1 MAYFTNSYY
10 FFNSYVDKRE
20 INTYDL
26 YMSSLLQ
33 YVDRQRKASSLFLA
47 HHPYDILKSKQ
58 VNILVTYWMKRLF
71 QHWICSRTH
80 RHSLQIFQQFLH
92 NNLIHNL
99 QVTRKFYSKRNNP
112 FSSRNSVFL
121 FKRPMQKKKT
131 KKKHLTSNRQI
142 RLYSLFLIPECT
154 ILNGISRKNRFM
166 SALNNTVYIY
176 SW

>member
-1 MAYFTNSYY
+1 MTFTWVVFY
-10 FFNSYVDKRE
+10 
-20 INTYDL
+20 NTWIG
-26 YMSSLLQ
+26 
-33 YVDRQRKASSLFLA
+33 KEASSLFLA

-80 RHSLQIFQQFLH
+80 RHSLQIFQQFLY
-92 NNLIHNL
+92 NNLVHNL

-121 FKRPMQKKKT
+121 FKRPMQNKKQKKT
-131 KKKHLTSNRQI
+131 FDFKSANPAIFAVFYRQ
-142 RLYSLFLIPECT
+142 ECT

-176 SW
+176 IHDKGPSWTVSLTG

>member
-1 MAYFTNSYY
+1 MTFTWVVFY
-10 FFNSYVDKRE
+10 
-20 INTYDL
+20 NTWIC
-26 YMSSLLQ
+26 
-33 YVDRQRKASSLFLA
+33 KEASSLFLA

-58 VNILVTYWMKRLF
+58 VNILVTYWSWMKRLF

-92 NNLIHNL
+92 NNLVHNL

-112 FSSRNSVFL
+112 FSSRNSVFP

-131 KKKHLTSNRQI
+131 TTTKKTFDFKSANPAIFAVFYWQ
-142 RLYSLFLIPECT
+142 ECT

-166 SALNNTVYIY
+166 SALN
-176 SW
+176 

>member
-1 MAYFTNSYY
+1 MTFTWVVYY
-10 FFNSYVDKRE
+10 STWIGKE
-20 INTYDL
+20 T
-26 YMSSLLQ
+26 
-33 YVDRQRKASSLFLA
+33 SSLFLA

-92 NNLIHNL
+92 NNLVHDL

-112 FSSRNSVFL
+112 FSSWNSVFL
-121 FKRPMQKKKT
+121 FKRPMQKKK
-131 KKKHLTSNRQI
+131 KKKNIWLQLGKSGYI
-142 RLYSLFLIPECT
+142 RCFLIQECT

>member
-1 MAYFTNSYY
+1 MTFTWVVYY
-10 FFNSYVDKRE
+10 
-20 INTYDL
+20 NTWIG
-26 YMSSLLQ
+26 
-33 YVDRQRKASSLFLA
+33 KEASSLFLA

-92 NNLIHNL
+92 NNLVHNL

-121 FKRPMQKKKT
+121 FKRPMQKKKKT
-131 KKKHLTSNRQI
+131 KIKTFDFK
-142 RLYSLFLIPECT
+142 
-154 ILNGISRKNRFM
+154 
-166 SALNNTVYIY
+166 SANSAIFAVFNTRMYNSQRY
-176 SW
+176 FPQK